1 MLIVR
6 TVRLVTG
13 LILFSYAACHFL
25 SHATGIF
32 HLAFMEEVG
41 RGVLLAPWRT
51 AVGLS
56 LLLTA
61 FFVHGGLGLFALIR
75 RQHLRMPALEAWQ
88 LGLGLSIPLLLIP
101 HVSNVRLGS
110 ALYGLDDS
118 YYRIV
123 YQYWITSPAVG
134 LTRQAL
140 LLTAVWVHGC
150 LGLHMLLRF
159 RRWYRHAAKALLGL
173 AIAIP
178 VLAVMG
184 IMNAGWDA
192 VLHTA
197 LVPGF
202 SEQYGPPA
210 PGSADA
216 AHRASLARLWER
228 SQVAYLA
235 LLAAVFLFRAAR
247 HWVLAKA
254 GSFRVSY
261 PNRQPVIVPRGHSV
275 LEASRWA
282 GVPHTSVCGGR
293 GRCSTCR
300 IRITEGNDQLP
311 RPSDLERL
319 TLERIK
325 APPRVRLACQ
335 LRPVQDLGVLL
346 LLPQRASDRGRRFDF
361 QEHRETAVAVDLR
374 DSTMLAAAKLPFDI
388 LFVIDSYVQCVSE
401 IIAAHGGVVTS
412 VAGDGLMSVFGFD
425 GNASPGA
432 QNALAAAVA
441 IWDSLD
447 HLGEEFGRDLSV
459 PLRFGIGIHAGLSIV
474 CRGCGCQLFRSVF
487 SRRHRQCRE
496 PPGGAEQGTRLYR
509 GGFRGCV
516 FGRRHRTPGHG
527 ANDRYHRARAR
538 EGADPRPLDNRSGH
552 SGVLDPRLNIDP
564 CPTAQKLGRTR
575 LDAGLLRAVNGR
587 NRYSTVIAQ
596 ILVQ

>member
-6 TVRLVTG
+6 TIRLVTG
-13 LILFSYAACHFL
+13 LVLFTYAACHFL

-32 HLAFMEEVG
+32 HLTSMETVG
-41 RGVLLAPWRT
+41 RGILLAPWRST
-51 AVGLS
+51 PGLA

-61 FFVHGGLGLFALIR
+61 FFVHGGLGMLALIR

-88 LGLGLSIPLLLIP
+88 LALGLSIPLLLIP

-159 RRWYRHAAKALLGL
+159 RPWYRKAVKALLGL

-202 SEQYGPPA
+202 SEQYGPPM
-210 PGSADA
+210 PGTADA
-216 AHRASLARLWER
+216 AHRANLERIWER
-228 SQVAYLA
+228 LQLAYLA
-235 LLAAVFLFRAAR
+235 LLAAVLLFRAAR
-247 HWVLAKA
+247 RWVLAQA
-254 GSFRVSY
+254 GSFKVSY
-261 PNRQPVIVPRGHSV
+261 PNRLPVTVPRGHSV

-282 GVPHTSVCGGR
+282 RIPHTSICGGR

-300 IRITEGNDQLP
+300 IRITEGYDQLP

-319 TLERIK
+319 ALDRIK

-335 LRPVQDLGVLL
+335 LRPAHDLGVLL
-346 LLPQRASDRGRRFDF
+346 LLPQRATGRGRRFDF
-361 QEHRETAVAVDLR
+361 DERREVIATAVCVDLR

-401 IIAAHGGVVTS
+401 IIQTHGGVVTS

-425 GNASPGA
+425 GNAAPGA
-432 QNALAAAVA
+432 QSALAAAAA

-447 HLGEEFGRDLSV
+447 RLGEEFGHDLNV

-474 CRGCGCQLFRSVF
+474 PVGAAVDYSGPYFLGDTGNVASRLEALSKEFGCTAVVSEDVF
-487 SRRHRQCRE
+487 SAAGIE
-496 PPGGAEQGTRLYR
+496 LPA
-509 GGFRGCV
+509 
-516 FGRRHRTPGHG
+516 
-527 ANDRYHRARAR
+527 
-538 EGADPRPLDNRSGH
+538 
-552 SGVLDPRLNIDP
+552 
-564 CPTAQKLGRTR
+564 TAQATDIVVRGREKTPVRVLAIATRDGLASLTGASIARQLG
-575 LDAGLLRAVNGR
+575 A
-587 NRYSTVIAQ
+587 
-596 ILVQ
+596 